1 MENNL
6 VRRSRNEED
15 DDEIEMIQIGASQSS
30 MIRASRHT
38 INNYRVYLD
47 ENIGEAKKYR
57 DLIDALVSAGQHDEF
72 NLFINNGGGYLYTAL
87 AIIEAIKASQATVR
101 AIVVGE
107 CHSAASIITLSCHEI
122 MITDAANMMVHS
134 ASFGSGGFAHN
145 VKHHADFSV
154 AQLGVLFDEVYG
166 GFLTETE
173 MKELKSGREFWF
185 NAKEIAKRVANR
197 MKHQQSKAKASIK
210 KAGSTPKRTKKVVDE
225 DSVSD

>member
-1 MENNL
+1 MGTNL

-15 DDEIEMIQIGASQSS
+15 GEEMEMIQIGAPQSS

-38 INNYRVYLD
+38 INNFRVFLD

-122 MITDAANMMVHS
+122 MITDAASMMVHS

-154 AQLGVLFDEVYG
+154 AQMGVLFDEVYG
-166 GFLTETE
+166 GFLTDTE
-173 MKELKSGREFWF
+173 IKELKNGREFWF
-185 NAKEIAKRVANR
+185 NAKQIAKRVESR
-197 MKHQQSKAKASIK
+197 MKHQQAKAKTKTK
-210 KAGSTPKRTKKVVDE
+210 KSETSSKRTKKVVE
-225 DSVSD
+225 DDFTSE